1 VLPNIIKKEIQRTI
15 VAVRRQ
21 RVCGF
26 VFFSFPFS
34 LQRLRSL
41 GTGATWILHGRTG
54 EPVDLG
60 NARKRK
66 LHPTAAAIGIKVGGW
81 HDFRHTLK
89 RQMRRAGVDPVI
101 VRDTLGHKRVEQ
113 QDVYDVARRTEVGNA
128 LRLVGRQLEPN
139 VEPNQPIQ

>member
-1 VLPNIIKKEIQRTI
+1 
-15 VAVRRQ
+15 
-21 RVCGF
+21 
-26 VFFSFPFS
+26 
-34 LQRLRSL
+34 
-41 GTGATWILHGRTG
+41 
-54 EPVDLG
+54 VDLG

-101 VRDTLGHKRVEQ
+101 VRDTLGHKKVEQ
-113 QDVYDVARRTEVGNA
+113 QDVYDVARRSEVGNA

-139 VEPNQPIQ
+139 VESNQSIQRSQPLKPAWIKEMVSAGGIEPPTY